1 MARYCRRPTHR
12 SVQVLAPRAR
22 PNSYLIDATHPCR
35 LHSLSSVCP
44 TRPGRTRST
53 PVSDSSLS
61 LFLSDGFDSMS
72 WDSLPPALPP
82 CILMPSYGAG
92 RVREAGESF
101 TKEPARVLPPTF
113 DFPSFVLSP
122 AGDRLG
128 CSEPHFFFSC
138 LLFPAFVRPS
148 EAILGVADSI
158 GAPHSS
164 QGPTVR
170 VQARMTQSA

>member
-101 TKEPARVLPPTF
+101 TKEPGFCRRHLTF
-113 DFPSFVLSP
+113 HPSCS
-122 AGDRLG
+122 AQLG
-128 CSEPHFFFSC
+128 TALAVPRPHLFFSC